1 MAEMFDMLIRG
12 ALTVSHA
19 GIAPADIGVRNGKTA
34 AIGDLASADADEV
47 IDAKGLH
54 LLPGIIDTQVHF
66 REPGNEHKEDLESG
80 SRGAV
85 LGGVT
90 AVFEMPNTKPS
101 TTTAEA
107 LAYKLDRAR
116 KTMWCD
122 HAFFVGASEENIDDL
137 AALERLPGCC
147 GVKMFMG
154 ASTGDLLVHE
164 DEVISRVLAAGS
176 RRIAVHSEDEARMR
190 ERKSLIEQGNV
201 HTHLLCRDD
210 QSAILA
216 TERLLKMARAAKRKL
231 HVLHIT
237 TADEMVMLGN
247 NKDIATV
254 EVTPQHLTLAA
265 PECYDELGS
274 RAQMNPP
281 IRDANHRAG
290 LWQALSDGIV
300 DVIGTDH
307 APHTL
312 EEKAGAYPNSPSG
325 MPGVQTLTTIMLDH
339 VNAGRLSLQHFVDL
353 TSAGPARV
361 FQLAGKGRLAIGYDA
376 DYTLVDLEA
385 TRTIEDADMATKS
398 GWTPYAGK
406 TTKGWP
412 MGTIIRGNRVMWEG
426 ALGNRPQAEPIR
438 FIDTL

>member
-12 ALTVSHA
+12 AVTVSHA
-19 GIAPADIGVRNGKTA
+19 GIAAADIGVRSGRTA
-34 AIGDLASADADEV
+34 AIGDLASADAEEV

-116 KTMWCD
+116 QTMWCD

-147 GVKMFMG
+147 GVKLFMG

-164 DEVISRVLAAGS
+164 DETIARVLASGS

-190 ERKSLIEQGNV
+190 ERKGLVEEGNV
-201 HTHLLCRDD
+201 HTHMVWRDD
-210 QSAILA
+210 KSAILA
-216 TERLLKMARAAKRKL
+216 TGRLLKLARAANRKI

-237 TADEMVMLGN
+237 TADEMVMLGK

-265 PECYDELGS
+265 PQCYDELGS

-281 IRDANHRAG
+281 IRGAHHMEG
-290 LWQALSDGIV
+290 LWRALSDGIV

-312 EEKAGAYPNSPSG
+312 EEKAGEYPNSPSG

-339 VNAGRLSLQHFVDL
+339 VNSGRLSLQHFVDL

-385 TRTIEDADMATKS
+385 RRTIEDGDMATKS
-398 GWTPYAGK
+398 GWTPYAGR

-412 MGTIIRGNRVMWEG
+412 VGTIIRGNRVMWEG
-426 ALGNRPQAEPIR
+426 TLGSRPQAEPIR